1 MDRKKVL
8 IIMAVVGGCIS
19 AWFAV
24 SALMAPGNTDT
35 GVDSKTVVVKAE
47 STAKGLAEY
56 PDGDGY
62 DGGTNGD
69 GWESETRETN
79 EKKDVKLKDGRVITV
94 EVDSDGNNIVT
105 DELRSLFHYE
115 WKGEE
120 SLSTGISGERCT
132 VTEEQVK
139 AIKDG
144 VRDYYISTYR
154 TDDLADLDP
163 GNCTV
168 LTFLPKTIK
177 DEKYGGEVT
186 VVYFKTPHYEGAAE
200 SIGDVV
206 WEAVYE
212 ENPVNGNKLE
222 VNRLGNKYDSY
233 ELINSGRYARYEDV
247 AG

>member
-1 MDRKKVL
+1 MDRKKIL
-8 IIMAVVGGCIS
+8 IIMVIAGVCIA
-19 AWFAV
+19 AWFVV
-24 SALMAPGNTDT
+24 SALLVSGKMDAGD
-35 GVDSKTVVVKAE
+35 DSKTVVV
-47 STAKGLAEY
+47 TAGGAKDALAEY
-56 PDGDGY
+56 PDGEGD
-62 DGGTNGD
+62 DGGTTGE
-69 GWESETRETN
+69 GWETETRETN
-79 EKKDVKLKDGRVITV
+79 EKRDVRLKDGRVITV

-233 ELINSGRYARYEDV
+233 ELINSGRYARYEDI
-247 AG
+247 A